1 MPAFASDPTS
11 APWRWAGAAVAL
23 PLCSLFG
30 EAQFR
35 LLRLD
40 VRARARATCRRAPTP
55 PNAPSSSPPP
65 PRSPRSRS
73 DPTTP
78 GMATRSATRRV
89 RGGGGGGGGERG
101 GQETRSSQLSRSRP
115 LPRANALFS
124 TLLCVVALASP
135 AILPLGLL
143 GRILLA
149 LGAFQ
154 HACKVIE
161 ARRGYAPRG
170 VVHAGMLRGYFA
182 SPIEPLAAQ
191 WSERAGTGDGGNG
204 NGRGVRVDDAAEF
217 NDRSFPFDDATR
229 SDVRLAFAFCE
240 RAAAKLLFC
249 VVVINA
255 LATDVTEV
263 RPPPVPREKDF
274 TRPTG
279 IDPIDTYLAAW
290 FLSIF
295 FEGAMDLVAAS
306 QRDPVRAARAVP
318 RGLSLPASVS
328 LRQSGSLAF
337 DPDIPQ
343 RLSTP
348 LLTPL
353 NSTPRPSDRDPARP
367 RARAVFLPPADANR
381 WNYPAKSVLKRLA
394 YDPLRDVTG
403 SASLAAAAT
412 YLASAALHEY
422 TTSTTF
428 YGYYGLRACPFT
440 PGQNTSY
447 FFLQFV
453 ATAIER
459 KAARALR
466 GRSSPS
472 FRFLAS
478 DFARLLF
485 VSAWLSCTTTLFL
498 DSLRAG
504 GLFEDIEELTRVPAL
519 RGFLDVAKGLVSE
532 IDLEL
537 SRTNAMWRWRGRGRA
552 RAR

>member
-55 PNAPSSSPPP
+55 PNAPSSSSSP

-89 RGGGGGGGGERG
+89 RGGGGGGGGG
-101 GQETRSSQLSRSRP
+101 AGQETRSSPLSRSRP

-170 VVHAGMLRGYFA
+170 VVHAGTLRGYFA

-191 WSERAGTGDGGNG
+191 WSERAGTGDGVSNG
-204 NGRGVRVDDAAEF
+204 NGRGVRLDDAAEF

-229 SDVRLAFAFCE
+229 SDVRLALAFCK

-255 LATDVTEV
+255 LATDVTAV

-295 FEGAMDLVAAS
+295 FEGAMDLVAAF
-306 QRDPVRAARAVP
+306 QARS
-318 RGLSLPASVS
+318 LSNAGPSA
-328 LRQSGSLAF
+328 
-337 DPDIPQ
+337 
-343 RLSTP
+343 TP
-348 LLTPL
+348 L
-353 NSTPRPSDRDPARP
+353 AR
-367 RARAVFLPPADANR
+367 RAPFLKA
-381 WNYPAKSVLKRLA
+381 
-394 YDPLRDVTG
+394 
-403 SASLAAAAT
+403 
-412 YLASAALHEY
+412 
-422 TTSTTF
+422 
-428 YGYYGLRACPFT
+428 
-440 PGQNTSY
+440 
-447 FFLQFV
+447 FLS
-453 ATAIER
+453 R
-459 KAARALR
+459 R
-466 GRSSPS
+466 
-472 FRFLAS
+472 
-478 DFARLLF
+478 
-485 VSAWLSCTTTLFL
+485 LFL
-498 DSLRAG
+498 SAQDHPSLSIPTYRNA
-504 GLFEDIEELTRVPAL
+504 FHL
-519 RGFLDVAKGLVSE
+519 RF
-532 IDLEL
+532 
-537 SRTNAMWRWRGRGRA
+537 
-552 RAR
+552 

>member
-55 PNAPSSSPPP
+55 PNAPSSSSSSP

-89 RGGGGGGGGERG
+89 RGGEGGGEG

-124 TLLCVVALASP
+124 TLMCVVALASP

-170 VVHAGMLRGYFA
+170 VVHAGTLRGYFA

-191 WSERAGTGDGGNG
+191 WSERAGTGDGVSNG
-204 NGRGVRVDDAAEF
+204 NGRRGVRVDDAAEF

-229 SDVRLAFAFCE
+229 SDARLALAFCK

-295 FEGAMDLVAAS
+295 FEGAMDLVAAFQARS
-306 QRDPVRAARAVP
+306 LSSNAGPSATPFARRAPFYTLVPIRPRSRGERRSLRPFSPGVCFSPPIRVP
-318 RGLSLPASVS
+318 RFRSRHTATPFNSASGAFELHPS
-328 LRQSGSLAF
+328 TLRSRSCAA
-337 DPDIPQ
+337 
-343 RLSTP
+343 
-348 LLTPL
+348 
-353 NSTPRPSDRDPARP
+353 PRPRGVSSAR
-367 RARAVFLPPADANR
+367 
-381 WNYPAKSVLKRLA
+381 
-394 YDPLRDVTG
+394 
-403 SASLAAAAT
+403 
-412 YLASAALHEY
+412 
-422 TTSTTF
+422 
-428 YGYYGLRACPFT
+428 
-440 PGQNTSY
+440 
-447 FFLQFV
+447 
-453 ATAIER
+453 
-459 KAARALR
+459 
-466 GRSSPS
+466 
-472 FRFLAS
+472 
-478 DFARLLF
+478 
-485 VSAWLSCTTTLFL
+485 
-498 DSLRAG
+498 
-504 GLFEDIEELTRVPAL
+504 
-519 RGFLDVAKGLVSE
+519 
-532 IDLEL
+532 
-537 SRTNAMWRWRGRGRA
+537 
-552 RAR
+552 